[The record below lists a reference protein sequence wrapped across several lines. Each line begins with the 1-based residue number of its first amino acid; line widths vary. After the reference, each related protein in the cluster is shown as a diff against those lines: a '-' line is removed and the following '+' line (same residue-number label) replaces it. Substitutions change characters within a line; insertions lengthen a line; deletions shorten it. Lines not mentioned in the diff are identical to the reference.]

1 MTFLSDLDP
10 LVVVATFVTILVCCF
25 VTFQNIQDWRDHL
38 KIEIDGR
45 ATLSMFLG
53 IALIVGAFSSYSPNA
68 NAPRKTVEGI
78 ARFVGKAQ
86 GRGSFTEFICATSC
100 RQTGGYALALHN
112 EAAEV
117 TRIGSSY
124 EFTYLERPVGNAFAG
139 ISLRVIAIS
148 ESDSRRVLYALD
160 LTNHP
165 YRIAVYL
172 LDVAL
177 LVCTGLLAGLL
188 NRSHHLGDADEC
200 TSDDEEQKEHE
211 EVPRGS
217 GPISLGL
224 ESKDA
229 S

>member
-1 MTFLSDLDP
+1 MAFLSDLDP

-25 VTFQNIQDWRDHL
+25 VTFQNIQDWRDHQ
-38 KIEIDGR
+38 KIEFDGR
-45 ATLSMFLG
+45 ATLIMFLG
-53 IALIVGAFSSYSPNA
+53 IALIVGAFNSYSPNA

-100 RQTGGYALALHN
+100 RQTGGYALALRN

-124 EFTYLERPVGNAFAG
+124 AFTYLEHPVGNAFMG

-148 ESDSRRVLYALD
+148 EPDSGRVLYALD

-165 YRIAVYL
+165 YRIALYL
-172 LDVAL
+172 LDTAL
-177 LVCTGLLAGLL
+177 LVSAGLLGGLL
-188 NRSHHLGDADEC
+188 NRSQHHGHAEES
-200 TSDDEEQKEHE
+200 TSNEVEE
-211 EVPRGS
+211 PRGS
-217 GPISLGL
+217 EPISLGL

-229 S
+229 D